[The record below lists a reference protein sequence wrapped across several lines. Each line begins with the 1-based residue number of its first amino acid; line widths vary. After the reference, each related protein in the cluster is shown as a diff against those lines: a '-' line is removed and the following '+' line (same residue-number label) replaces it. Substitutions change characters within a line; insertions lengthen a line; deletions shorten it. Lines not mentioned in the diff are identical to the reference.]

1 MYVWAMC
8 MKEINNEGAL
18 ENDAINTR
26 SIFCKKVQSSPF
38 WKCEVTAHLYG
49 EPIKVNLDKI
59 NGISLGIADLQGAD
73 INDKT
78 IQISLR
84 RFRHCK
90 VDNGRN
96 IQCSGLPL

>member
-1 MYVWAMC
+1 MDVI
-8 MKEINNEGAL
+8 KNESAL
-18 ENDAINTR
+18 EYDAVKTQA
-26 SIFCKKVQSSPF
+26 IFCKKVQSSPF
-38 WKCEVTAHLYG
+38 WKCEVSAHLYG

-59 NGISLGIADLQGAD
+59 NGISLGVADLQGAD
-73 INDKT
+73 INDET
-78 IQISLR
+78 INIAFR